1 MAERQRWSQRWIG
14 MKTHVCE
21 DCGNELFFPQ
31 RIVTNGQLKRLCF
44 YCCLKYVSQ
53 NNQRPL
59 KA

>member
-1 MAERQRWSQRWIG
+1 MAVFPKCKH

-31 RIVTNGQLKRLCF
+31 RIITNGQLKKLCF
-44 YCCLKYVSQ
+44 HCCLKYMGQ
-53 NNQRPL
+53 KNEKPI